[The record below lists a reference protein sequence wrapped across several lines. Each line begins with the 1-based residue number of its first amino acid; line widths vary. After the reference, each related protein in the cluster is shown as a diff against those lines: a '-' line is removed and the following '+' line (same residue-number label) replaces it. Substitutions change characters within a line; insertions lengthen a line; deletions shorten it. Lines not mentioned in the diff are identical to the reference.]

1 MQNVKLTDFWKTPQ
15 EVKIELYDTTNN
27 LIGNKITKTHTFNEN
42 ENSVTIT
49 DNVWYYAEKDFDGD
63 VVVNKIKLYYE
74 NELIGMRRFP
84 NITMCY
90 GDTLSITFTFYIEV
104 INDKFVIEIS
114 P

>member
-1 MQNVKLTDFWKTPQ
+1 MKNVKLTKFWKTPQ
-15 EVKIELYDTTNN
+15 EVRIELYDTTNN

-49 DNVWYYAEKDFDGD
+49 DNVWYYAKKDFGGG
-63 VVVNKIKLYYE
+63 VAVNKIKLYYE

-84 NITMCY
+84 NISMCL
-90 GDTLSITFTFYIEV
+90 GDSLSITFTLCIE
-104 INDKFVIEIS
+104 IIKDKYVIEIS